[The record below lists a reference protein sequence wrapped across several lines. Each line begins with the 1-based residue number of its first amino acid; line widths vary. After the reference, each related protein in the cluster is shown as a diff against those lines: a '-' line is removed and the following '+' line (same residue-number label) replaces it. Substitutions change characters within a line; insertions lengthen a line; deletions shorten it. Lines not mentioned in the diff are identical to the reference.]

1 MKKPFWK
8 TTVGIITKNI
18 LTLGIGLIIKN
29 QKGIKGN
36 SKNEQI
42 VDDILKQ

>member
-1 MKKPFWK
+1 MKKPFWQ

-18 LTLGIGLIIKN
+18 LTLGISMIIKN

-36 SKNEQI
+36 SKNEKI
-42 VDDILKQ
+42 VDDLLK